1 MGYSL
6 FGRFVDVKNKKV
18 IAEGFLDFMK
28 SLSDMRY
35 SPRFENVTSTSKT
48 STGDFEDIFD
58 TSSADFVEYAPLSLL
73 DDDIFKNNPSSWKIS
88 ERKESYGKYKRIIVD
103 EKFYE
108 ENKDVIRDSCKKM
121 NGGNGFSFDMNSDDV
136 IMIFVKK
143 RESVTGMWYRMEDF
157 MSLKDKLDKELSDKR
172 AFVDKLKAIRHSADY
187 YNMSEDAKNT
197 LLSDIDYETE
207 LLDDLEWDISSV
219 EKLLNLFSFIIEDM
233 CFEAKDADG
242 VRQLVTCYDDNRDV
256 ELFVEVY

>member
-1 MGYSL
+1 
-6 FGRFVDVKNKKV
+6 
-18 IAEGFLDFMK
+18 
-28 SLSDMRY
+28 
-35 SPRFENVTSTSKT
+35 
-48 STGDFEDIFD
+48 
-58 TSSADFVEYAPLSLL
+58 
-73 DDDIFKNNPSSWKIS
+73 
-88 ERKESYGKYKRIIVD
+88 
-103 EKFYE
+103 
-108 ENKDVIRDSCKKM
+108 
-121 NGGNGFSFDMNSDDV
+121 
-136 IMIFVKK
+136 
-143 RESVTGMWYRMEDF
+143 

-207 LLDDLEWDISSV
+207 LLDDLEWDVSSV

-233 CFEAKDADG
+233 CFEGKDADG

>member
-1 MGYSL
+1 
-6 FGRFVDVKNKKV
+6 
-18 IAEGFLDFMK
+18 
-28 SLSDMRY
+28 
-35 SPRFENVTSTSKT
+35 
-48 STGDFEDIFD
+48 
-58 TSSADFVEYAPLSLL
+58 
-73 DDDIFKNNPSSWKIS
+73 
-88 ERKESYGKYKRIIVD
+88 
-103 EKFYE
+103 
-108 ENKDVIRDSCKKM
+108 M
-121 NGGNGFSFDMNSDDV
+121 NGGNGFSLHMNSDDV

-207 LLDDLEWDISSV
+207 LLDDLEWDVSSV

-233 CFEAKDADG
+233 CFEGKDADG